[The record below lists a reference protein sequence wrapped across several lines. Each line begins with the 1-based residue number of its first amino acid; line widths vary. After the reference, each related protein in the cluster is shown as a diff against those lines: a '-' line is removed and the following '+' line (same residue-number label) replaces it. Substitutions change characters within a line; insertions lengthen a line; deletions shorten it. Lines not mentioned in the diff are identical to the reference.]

1 MKNLV
6 VCNKC
11 MHQFEIKSKSIKKSE
26 VVIDGEQLGV
36 TWFICPKCKQVYVIS
51 IIDKHVQQLQSQYQK
66 KRRKY
71 EKSLDKECLA
81 VQTKLHEAMMDKL
94 EKLKLYEAVIR
105 NRYGEKT
112 RQDIYLRYVANKL
125 F

>member
-81 VQTKLHEAMMDKL
+81 VQTKLHEAMMDKF